1 MPTRPSLPLAFAEAV
16 QREHITWFWLAELQ
30 LLSGTV
36 RLAGLDFD
44 VEWDGET
51 WTGARGLGSIAPIE
65 ETPNVVTGL
74 QLTLAGVTEA
84 HIATVLAE
92 PIQGRPVIIRLAV
105 LDTTTEPPGL
115 AVDPNVW
122 QGLLDVQRFNE
133 GAATVT
139 VSAENRLVEW
149 DRPRLL
155 RYSDADHRRLWP
167 SDGFFRLA
175 AAMAE
180 REIVIFSKEALARRV

>member
-1 MPTRPSLPLAFAEAV
+1 MTARPALPAAFIDAV
-16 QREHITWFWLAELQ
+16 QREHVTWFWLAELQ
-30 LLSGTV
+30 LQSGAL

-44 VEWDGET
+44 VEWGGHT
-51 WTGARGLGSIAPIE
+51 WTGARGMGSIAPIE
-65 ETPNVVTGL
+65 ETPNVITGL
-74 QLTLAGVTEA
+74 QLTLSGVTEA
-84 HIATVLAE
+84 HIASVLAE

-105 LDTTTEPPGL
+105 LNSTTEPPAL

-122 QGLLDVQRFNE
+122 QGLLDVQRYNE
-133 GAATVT
+133 AGATVT
-139 VSAENRLVEW
+139 VTAENRLVEW

-167 SDGFFRLA
+167 NDGFFKLA

>member
-1 MPTRPSLPLAFAEAV
+1 MPTRSSLPLAFADAV

-44 VEWDGET
+44 VEWGGET
-51 WTGARGLGSIAPIE
+51 WIGARGLGSIAPIE

-92 PIQGRPVIIRLAV
+92 PIQGQPVIIRLAV
-105 LDTTTEPPGL
+105 LDPTTEPPGL

-133 GAATVT
+133 AAATITVT
-139 VSAENRLVEW
+139 AENRLVEW

-155 RYSDADHRRLWP
+155 RYSDADQRRVWP
-167 SDGFFRLA
+167 SDGFFKLA
-175 AAMAE
+175 ASMAE

>member
-1 MPTRPSLPLAFAEAV
+1 MTARPALPAAFIDAV
-16 QREHITWFWLAELQ
+16 QREHVTWFWLAELQ
-30 LLSGTV
+30 LQSGAL

-44 VEWDGET
+44 VEWGGHT
-51 WTGARGLGSIAPIE
+51 WTGARGMGSIAPIE
-65 ETPNVVTGL
+65 ETPNVITGL
-74 QLTLAGVTEA
+74 QLTLSGVTEA
-84 HIATVLAE
+84 HIASVLAE

-105 LDTTTEPPGL
+105 LNSTTEPPAL
-115 AVDPNVW
+115 VVDPNVW
-122 QGLLDVQRFNE
+122 QGLLDVQRYNE
-133 GAATVT
+133 AGATVT
-139 VSAENRLVEW
+139 VTAENRLVEW

-167 SDGFFRLA
+167 NDGFFKLA